1 MCNAEKTRAVR
12 AAILLAVCWRASC
25 AKRDRR
31 DTACTRISSTWLQAL
46 PALRKRGVWESA
58 SSNSIKS
65 RVSGRRNSQRSCACR
80 KKWPKLSQRELFH
93 AVMTEVCPNRV
104 VRSNAHQSS
113 NRRMRNV
120 RRFLTVLFLIG
131 ILSAATRAIAAEGTS
146 PPSVTSHEVNVLR
159 QVAAAL
165 VAGNHAIQD
174 LRGPPIEHSNLD
186 RLKLPTPGMDCGI
199 ARTLMFVVCRSA
211 SLNKK
216 DAEAMFARMIDVGQG
231 GLPSDSWRQ
240 VEDVPGVGLIRS
252 ISYHHL
258 KSGAKIDL
266 DLVVYPSGEAEP
278 SYGVRFFG
286 WPRF

>member
-1 MCNAEKTRAVR
+1 MH
-12 AAILLAVCWRASC
+12 
-25 AKRDRR
+25 AK
-31 DTACTRISSTWLQAL
+31 SF
-46 PALRKRGVWESA
+46 
-58 SSNSIKS
+58 
-65 RVSGRRNSQRSCACR
+65 
-80 KKWPKLSQRELFH
+80 LSF
-93 AVMTEVCPNRV
+93 
-104 VRSNAHQSS
+104 
-113 NRRMRNV
+113 
-120 RRFLTVLFLIG
+120 LFLLG
-131 ILSAATRAIAAEGTS
+131 SLTGATRAIAAEDTS
-146 PPSVTSHEVNVLR
+146 PPSVTTHEVNVLR
-159 QVAAAL
+159 QVAIALAA
-165 VAGNHAIQD
+165 GDHAIQD
-174 LRGPPIEHSNLD
+174 LRGLPIENSNLD
-186 RLKLPTPGMDCGI
+186 RLNLATPGMDCGI

-216 DAEAMFARMIDVGQG
+216 EAEAMFARMIDVGQG